1 MSLIIVYIPSVIS
14 RLRLI
19 VVNKSK
25 IYIDSD
31 TTDDTPVNTNS
42 DIPHILHIL
51 LKMKPTLAK
60 IRE

>member
-1 MSLIIVYIPSVIS
+1 MSLITIYIPSVINMFQF
-14 RLRLI
+14 I

-31 TTDDTPVNTNS
+31 TPNDVAPVITKTNTL
-42 DIPHILHIL
+42 LHIL
-51 LKMKPTLAK
+51 LKIKPTLAK

>member
-1 MSLIIVYIPSVIS
+1 MNLMTIYIPSVINMFQF
-14 RLRLI
+14 I

-31 TTDDTPVNTNS
+31 TPNDVAPVNTNTNT
-42 DIPHILHIL
+42 LHIL

-60 IRE
+60 ICE

>member
-1 MSLIIVYIPSVIS
+1 MNLMTIYIPSVINMFQF
-14 RLRLI
+14 I

-31 TTDDTPVNTNS
+31 TPNDVAPVITKTNT
-42 DIPHILHIL
+42 LHIL
-51 LKMKPTLAK
+51 LKIKPTLAK